1 MRGKQNTKPMKK
13 LTILSLLVV
22 SLYSCQRE
30 VPVSSL
36 SFLDGTWVEMAGRPV
51 ERWTFHKGR
60 LEGEGLIINEGDTTV
75 FERIRFNKL
84 QSQLA

>member
-1 MRGKQNTKPMKK
+1 MK
-13 LTILSLLVV
+13 SLLFFSIIVTFLACKPQV
-22 SLYSCQRE
+22 E
-30 VPVSSL
+30 AEAL
-36 SFLDGTWVEMAGRPV
+36 SFLDSTWVVMAGRPV
-51 ERWTFHKGR
+51 ERWTFHQGR